1 MQKGHMIVFALSGP
15 RIHWME
21 AQPGDPGLLGFI
33 LLSLLALIAFFVIR
47 RLSRKPTSFRGNL
60 TKQLL
65 QMPVRSFRR
74 KRRKH

>member
-1 MQKGHMIVFALSGP
+1 MIVFALSGS

-33 LLSLLALIAFFVIR
+33 LLSLLALIAFFVVR
-47 RLSRKPTSFRGNL
+47 RLSRKPRPFRGDL

-65 QMPVRSFRR
+65 QMPLRR
-74 KRRKH
+74 FHRKHRKH